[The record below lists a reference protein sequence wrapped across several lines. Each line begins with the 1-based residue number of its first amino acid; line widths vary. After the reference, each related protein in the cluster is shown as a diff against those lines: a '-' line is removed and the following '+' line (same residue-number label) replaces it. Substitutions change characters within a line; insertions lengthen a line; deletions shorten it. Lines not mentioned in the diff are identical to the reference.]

1 MKRTADKVLSL
12 DDDGYDSDK
21 LSINYLKRTRL
32 NPNCDKKYENFLKE
46 NGIVDPECSE
56 PPELDSDIASSAAT
70 QPANIRA
77 EPLETPERT
86 LEDKQQDL
94 DNASNSNTDIDDAKA
109 KELKAWVL
117 SETNRSLRSVKSKR

>member
-32 NPNCDKKYENFLKE
+32 NPNSDKSYENFLKE
-46 NGIVDPECSE
+46 NDIVDPECSE
-56 PPELDSDIASSAAT
+56 PPELDIASSAAS

-94 DNASNSNTDIDDAKA
+94 DNASSSNTDIDDAKA

-117 SETNRSLRSVKSKR
+117 SEIN

>member
-1 MKRTADKVLSL
+1 MKRTADKVISL

-32 NPNCDKKYENFLKE
+32 NPNSDRTYENFCKE
-46 NGIVDPECSE
+46 NDIVDPECPE
-56 PPELDSDIASSAAT
+56 HPELDSDIASSAASL
-70 QPANIRA
+70 PASMRA

-86 LEDKQQDL
+86 VALEDKQQDL
-94 DNASNSNTDIDDAKA
+94 ENASSSLTENDNSKA

-117 SETNRSLRSVKSKR
+117 SEIN

>member
-1 MKRTADKVLSL
+1 MKRTANKVLSL

-21 LSINYLKRTRL
+21 LSINYLKRKRL
-32 NPNCDKKYENFLKE
+32 NPNSDKKYENFLME

-56 PPELDSDIASSAAT
+56 ESEPPELDSEIASSAAS

-77 EPLETPERT
+77 EPLETPEST

-94 DNASNSNTDIDDAKA
+94 DNASSSNTDIDDAKA

-117 SETNRSLRSVKSKR
+117 SEIN

>member
-1 MKRTADKVLSL
+1 LKRTANKVLSL

-21 LSINYLKRTRL
+21 LSINYLKRKRL
-32 NPNCDKKYENFLKE
+32 NPNSDKSYENFLME

-56 PPELDSDIASSAAT
+56 ESESPELDSEIASSAAS

-77 EPLETPERT
+77 EPLETPEST

-94 DNASNSNTDIDDAKA
+94 DNASSSNTDIDDAKA

-117 SETNRSLRSVKSKR
+117 SEIN